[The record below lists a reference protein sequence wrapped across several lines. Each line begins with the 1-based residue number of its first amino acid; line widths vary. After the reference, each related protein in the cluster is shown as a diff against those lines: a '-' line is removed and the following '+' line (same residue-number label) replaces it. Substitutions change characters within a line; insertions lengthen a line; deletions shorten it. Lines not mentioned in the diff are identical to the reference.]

1 MTGKKYEDLK
11 QWARESGPY
20 FLLADGLCERG
31 EVILDDRGDV
41 DGKLHIECPFEAEHT
56 SNADGGTFVRNAG
69 DRQKAPK
76 DLTPGFV
83 IYCSHNACDGRDRL
97 EFIEEMLETG
107 LLTEA
112 DLTDWRFILS
122 STGAT

>member
-31 EVILDDRGDV
+31 KVILDDRGDV

-69 DRQKAPK
+69 NRQKAPK

-83 IYCSHNACDGRDRL
+83 IYCSRL
-97 EFIEEMLETG
+97 SPSGTRPARYSRHPRRWPVLALLRHLKTG
-107 LLTEA
+107 N
-112 DLTDWRFILS
+112 
-122 STGAT
+122 